1 MSKKYDF
8 ITIGSA
14 TIDYFVESDQSII
27 ASYSTM
33 KTQFD
38 LMCFRYGSK
47 VEIDEFQRNIGGGGL
62 NTAINFANL
71 GFKTTTMAKMGS
83 KDEIQ
88 GVIKKKLKEANVDT
102 ANVIQSESHMTGFS
116 IILVSFQGDRT
127 VLAHRG
133 ANGHIESKDIDYD
146 IIKNS
151 KWLYVA
157 PLSGKS
163 NRVLDDLAKFAK
175 ENDINL
181 SINAGTTAIKKGEKY
196 FSNIIKAAKIL
207 VLNKEEAQML
217 TGISVRPDTKCEK
230 FSQCEIHP
238 DVIAIHKKLRAG
250 SNAIVIVT
258 DGKNGVT
265 AYDGKD
271 FYKCGEFKAQVVSTL
286 GAGDCFA
293 STFTAAVEKFGYNIE
308 KALEYASVNAAAVVE
323 HFGAQEGFLSFD
335 EIQRKLDIN
344 PDFKAVKVKNETR

>member
-14 TIDYFVESDQSII
+14 TIDYFIESDQSVI
-27 ASYSTM
+27 AKYSKM
-33 KTQFD
+33 GSQKEF
-38 LMCFRYGSK
+38 MCFEYGAK

-88 GVIKKKLKEANVDT
+88 GVIKKRLEEYNVDT
-102 ANVIQSESHMTGFS
+102 KNVIQSEGHMTGFS

-133 ANGHIESKDIDYD
+133 ANGHIEVKDIDYD
-146 IIKNS
+146 AVKNS

-163 NRVLDDLAKFAK
+163 NRVLDELARYAK

-217 TGISVRPDTKCEK
+217 TKINVRPDSKDEK
-230 FSQCEIHP
+230 FSKLEIHP
-238 DVIAIHKKLRAG
+238 DIVALHKKLRTG
-250 SNAIVIVT
+250 SKAITIIT
-258 DGKNGVT
+258 DGKHGAT
-265 AYDGKD
+265 AYDGKH
-271 FYKCGEFKAQVVSTL
+271 FYKCGEFPAKVVSTL

-293 STFTAAVEKFGYNIE
+293 STFTATIEKFGDDIE
-308 KALEYASVNAAAVVE
+308 RALEYASVNASAVVQ
-323 HFGAQEGFLSFD
+323 HFGAQEGFLTFD
-335 EIQRKLDIN
+335 EIQKKLDKH
-344 PDFKAVKVKNETR
+344 PDFKAVKVKAWD